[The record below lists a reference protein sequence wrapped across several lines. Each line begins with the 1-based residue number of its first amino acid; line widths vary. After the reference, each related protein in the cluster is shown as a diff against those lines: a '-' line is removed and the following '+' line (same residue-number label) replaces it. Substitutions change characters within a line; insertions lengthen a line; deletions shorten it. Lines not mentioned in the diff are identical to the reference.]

1 MTIANRV
8 LCCASIL
15 VAAAGAA
22 SAADGASAAAPAA
35 ATAKPA
41 PPLNVAIL
49 IFDGVQIIDYTGP
62 YEVFG
67 QARFNVFTV
76 SAKGTPIKTAMGMS
90 VTPAYSIENSPDP
103 DVLVIPGGSVQATY
117 EDTHVIDWIR
127 ARAATARN
135 VMSVCNG
142 AFILARTGL
151 LDGLSATTF
160 YGLIDEFRTFAPKV
174 KVVTDQRFVDNGK
187 IVTTA
192 GLSSGIDG
200 ALHVI
205 EKIRGKGK
213 ASAVAFNMEYDWRP
227 DSGYAR
233 AAMADRRLP
242 DIDLPDGVR
251 LESVDAKGDRERFQS
266 AWAVTGTMD
275 AAGVLDFINADLAKR
290 AGWKKGGATAGGDRR
305 TAWSFNDPQG
315 GTWAVETFL
324 GAPAPGT
331 EAPTMAFSIRKK
343 DGTTAA
349 TAGSEARNAG
359 GRG

>member
-1 MTIANRV
+1 MTLATRV

-15 VAAAGAA
+15 VAAGAA
-22 SAADGASAAAPAA
+22 FAADAPPAGQAPAAPAK
-35 ATAKPA
+35 TT

-90 VTPAYSIENSPDP
+90 VTPTYSIENSPLP

-117 EDTHVIDWIR
+117 EDPQVIDWIR
-127 ARAATARN
+127 AKASTARN

-187 IVTTA
+187 LVTTA

-200 ALHVI
+200 ALHII

-213 ASAVAFNMEYDWRP
+213 ASAVAFNMEYEWRP

-251 LESVDAKGDRERFQS
+251 LEAVDAKGDRVQFES
-266 AWAVTGTMD
+266 AYAVSGTLD
-275 AAGVLDFINADLAKR
+275 SAGLLEFINNDLEKR
-290 AGWKKGGATAGGDRR
+290 AGWKKVATAGPAGATYGPGGRR
-305 TAWSFNDPQG
+305 TTWSFTDPQG
-315 GTWAVETFL
+315 GLWSVETFL
-324 GAPAPGT
+324 GAPAAGI
-331 EAPTMAFSIRKK
+331 EGPTLAFSIRKK
-343 DGTTAA
+343 DTAR
-349 TAGSEARNAG
+349 GAG
-359 GRG
+359 GRS